1 MTSVS
6 VNILLLCLGAIQG
19 VFLFLLLF
27 KKRHLLQGYAFLAAY
42 FGVMLL
48 QIVMKLASKL
58 WLMQTTGALYSFSY
72 QLPFLYG
79 PLIYLFVCNVTG
91 QRQVSKKDILHFIP
105 VIAIVALFVFGNPKY
120 HVPLLLVPLFH
131 TKWSMILQLISL
143 SAYHVLTFF
152 CLNKYEGKLNAAI
165 SSSVKYRISWL
176 RQFIIAS
183 SIVCCVI
190 AVVICLMYYNFP
202 RGQNIRFGFA
212 ALTVFIYWISYKVWS
227 QPELFAV
234 IRGYSIEVADRTIAP
249 KLVVHFPAKK
259 YSNSG
264 LAEEDMRR
272 IITALDNKMQND
284 KPYLDAELT
293 IDSLA
298 ESIACTRHHLSQ
310 AINEQLNKSFYDYI
324 NHYRVEEAKH
334 LLIDP
339 SKDNHKIASIAYDA
353 GFNSIST
360 FNDVFKKVTGNT
372 PSQYRKHRE
381 KKLEKQ
387 RV

>member
-1 MTSVS
+1 MTTVN
-6 VNILLLCLGAIQG
+6 VNILILCLGAIQG

-27 KKRHLLQGYAFLAAY
+27 KKRHLLPGYAFLAAY
-42 FGVMLL
+42 FGVLLL

-79 PLIYLFVCNVTG
+79 PLIYLFVCKVTG
-91 QRQVSKKDILHFIP
+91 QKEADKKDVLHFIP
-105 VIAIVALFVFGNPKY
+105 AIAVVALYLLGNPKY
-120 HVPLLLVPLFH
+120 NVPLLLVPLFH
-131 TKWSMILQLISL
+131 TKWSMFLQLISL
-143 SAYHVLTFF
+143 AAYHTIAFYYLK
-152 CLNKYEGKLNAAI
+152 KYSGKLSATIN
-165 SSSVKYRISWL
+165 SSAKYRINWL

-183 SIVCCVI
+183 SIVCSVI

-234 IRGYSIEVADRTIAP
+234 IRGYSNEIADRSIAP
-249 KLVVHFPAKK
+249 KLTIHLPVKK

-264 LAEEDMRR
+264 LGADDMKR
-272 IITALDNKMQND
+272 IITALENKMQRD
-284 KPYLDAELT
+284 KSYLDTELT
-293 IDSLA
+293 IDVLA

-334 LLIDP
+334 FLIDP

-360 FNDVFKKVTGNT
+360 FNDVFKKVTGST
-372 PSQYRKHRE
+372 PSQYRKCRQV
-381 KKLEKQ
+381 KLEKQ